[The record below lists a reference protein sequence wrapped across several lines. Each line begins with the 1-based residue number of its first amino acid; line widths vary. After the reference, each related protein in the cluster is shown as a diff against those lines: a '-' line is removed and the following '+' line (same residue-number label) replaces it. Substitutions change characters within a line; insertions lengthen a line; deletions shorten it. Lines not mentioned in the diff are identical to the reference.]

1 MGSFIP
7 MHIPVIKMC
16 LMLVHFTLIRYDKY
30 WRVMIMTDR
39 LYYDDAY
46 LTAFDGHVL
55 ECVARENAWHVRL
68 NRSAFYPTSGGQPHD
83 KGTLNG
89 ISVTDVYVDEA
100 LEVWHVLDCPIS
112 EGLAVH
118 GEIDW
123 PRRFDHMQQH
133 AADHMI
139 ASALWRLMGGVTIGL
154 HISDE
159 TSTIDVAMP
168 EGATRIGPDDIRCVE
183 QDVNARIQRD
193 VPVRCWFP
201 DPSELEILPLRKRP
215 TVDRHV
221 RIVAIGMDEM
231 VACGG
236 THPASAGQI
245 GLVKILNVSP
255 ARGKM
260 RVCFVAGMRALQDYQ
275 HKSECAQATA
285 GILSTSID
293 RMASNV
299 AAMQEALKRAELELG
314 HLRRRQ
320 LLAQSEALIAEAP
333 RLANGAALVA
343 KTIEGDAGLLRD
355 FAAHLIKSPGI
366 VALLAANVG
375 EEQAIFVF
383 ARSSDVQL
391 HMGRLLESAAKPLSG
406 KGGGRPDFA
415 QGGGAPAILQAAA
428 AMLESGEYL

>member
-1 MGSFIP
+1 
-7 MHIPVIKMC
+7 
-16 LMLVHFTLIRYDKY
+16 
-30 WRVMIMTDR
+30 MTDR

-112 EGLAVH
+112 EGMAVH

-168 EGATRIGPDDIRCVE
+168 EGATRIGPDDIQRVE

-221 RIVAIGMDEM
+221 RIVAIGTDEM

-293 RMASNV
+293 RMAANV
-299 AAMQEALKRAELELG
+299 AAMQENLKRAELELG
-314 HLRRRQ
+314 HLRRQQ

-415 QGGGAPAILQAAA
+415 QGGGTPAILQAAV